1 MCCLGADDTIAD
13 ACYGF
18 HAGYGQAHASPKGR
32 TLAADRPPSSQSPQ
46 VTALPAAHICLHTM
60 QLLIAF
66 IARQLGLHAI
76 PAWEPVHVAEAQYRT
91 FLRALF
97 HHHLSRCKFLF
108 FAQLPAAAVTSALQP
123 HKAVAEAEIS

>member
-1 MCCLGADDTIAD
+1 MKVAVRLHLSMCCLGADDTIAD

-66 IARQLGLHAI
+66 ISASLACMQFQPGNQFMWQRHST
-76 PAWEPVHVAEAQYRT
+76 E
-91 FLRALF
+91 LF
-97 HHHLSRCKFLF
+97 SERCFII
-108 FAQLPAAAVTSALQP
+108 T
-123 HKAVAEAEIS
+123 